1 MTGSDEPLIRCF
13 RATFPE
19 LAVEQLPDA
28 SAATV
33 VDWDSLHTLILIATL
48 EETFG
53 LRIPPYDYPALRSY
67 AAVRDYLLAAR
78 VL

>member
-1 MTGSDEPLIRCF
+1 MTGTDEPLIRCF

-19 LAVEQLPDA
+19 LGVEQLPDA

-33 VDWDSLHTLILIATL
+33 EDWDSLHTLILIAVL

-53 LRIPPYDYPALRSY
+53 LRIPPDDYPALRSY
-67 AAVRDYLLAAR
+67 ASVRDYLVAAR